1 MNSKILLVVGLLLVI
16 VGVWKPSIPTN
27 TYPVIS
33 NNYVAEQPSDADI
46 LAASSDV
53 IELLKS
59 SSANNK
65 SEDFVKLSSLYAD
78 IATLISLD
86 GDNMVVKDT
95 QAVRQVNKLSGLML
109 KLDIKDK
116 YDGLPEKLQNVV
128 VVAVG
133 QDDVVLDGDM
143 RQKAVDAF
151 RALSWAFYE
160 GNK

>member
-16 VGVWKPSIPTN
+16 VGVWKPSISTN

-65 SEDFVKLSSLYAD
+65 SEDFVKLASLYAD